1 MPLVEMLQD
10 INNVLNARVGKH
22 LTAVDATDIGNLIGK
37 TVVAGNVRR
46 SAEMSLGSAD
56 DDAFITMK
64 QDQKQL
70 YHHRWASNNSVAI
83 DTQLKPT
90 HRSRRRLPKMANQV
104 LSISTCPA
112 LWTHCRWR
120 KCRQ

>member
-1 MPLVEMLQD
+1 MVLAVRLQGPRLLVEMLQD

-56 DDAFITMK
+56 HDAFITMK
-64 QDQKQL
+64 QDQSN
-70 YHHRWASNNSVAI
+70 ASSSFGI
-83 DTQLKPT
+83 Q
-90 HRSRRRLPKMANQV
+90 
-104 LSISTCPA
+104 
-112 LWTHCRWR
+112 
-120 KCRQ
+120 